1 MKVLLLEGLDNV
13 GKSTIAEEL
22 MTRYK
27 GKYNIM
33 FMHSRSPQQQE
44 NVDPLTYQGV
54 EFYMKADVAAHMAI
68 YEECKDSY
76 ILENQKHPLS
86 ETLCIFDRSWVDEYV
101 YGQIYRNES
110 YWEILLMITNCFEAL
125 MRPGVNLEK
134 MQVAIVYLDSTPEFS
149 ISKDDGKSFTSDIE
163 SYNQKRETVYREYRL
178 FNEIC
183 NYCKENNLCDTI
195 RVDVQANDTD
205 YRPKEGI
212 VNEIERGLKLVGIEL

>member
-27 GKYNIM
+27 DKYNIM

-44 NVDPLTYQGV
+44 NVDPLIYQGV
-54 EFYMKADVAAHMAI
+54 EFYMKADTAAYMAM
-68 YEECKDSY
+68 YEEEKNPY
-76 ILENQKHPLS
+76 LPVNQQHPLS

-110 YWEILLMITNCFEAL
+110 YWEILLMITKCFEAL
-125 MRPGVNLEK
+125 TRPGVVLENMK
-134 MQVAIVYLDSTPEFS
+134 VSIVHLDASPEFS
-149 ISKDDGKSFTSDIE
+149 IKKDDGKSFTSDIVE
-163 SYNQKRETVYREYRL
+163 YNAKLEQVKREKEL
-178 FNEIC
+178 FLEVFK
-183 NYCKENNLCDTI
+183 YCEEKNLCKVIT
-195 RVDVQANDTD
+195 VNVQQGEDNYKPTQ
-205 YRPKEGI
+205 EI

>member
-33 FMHSRSPQQQE
+33 FMHSRSPQKQE

-54 EFYMKADVAAHMAI
+54 EFYMKADAAAHMAI

-76 ILENQKHPLS
+76 IPENQKHPLS

-212 VNEIERGLKLVGIEL
+212 VNEIERRLKLIGIEL

>member
-13 GKSTIAEEL
+13 GKSSIASEL
-22 MTRYK
+22 MLRYK
-27 GKYNIM
+27 DKYNIL
-33 FMHSRSPQQQE
+33 FMHSRSPEKQE

-54 EFYMKADVAAHMAI
+54 EFYMKADTAAHMAI

-76 ILENQKHPLS
+76 IPENQKHPLS
-86 ETLCIFDRSWVDEYV
+86 ETLCIFDRSWLDEYV
-101 YGQIYRNES
+101 YGQIYRNEEL
-110 YWEILLMITNCFEAL
+110 WEILLMITNCFEAL
-125 MRPGVNLEK
+125 TQPGVNLDK

-183 NYCKENNLCDTI
+183 NYCKENNLCDTV

-212 VNEIERGLKLVGIEL
+212 VNEIERRLKLIGIEL